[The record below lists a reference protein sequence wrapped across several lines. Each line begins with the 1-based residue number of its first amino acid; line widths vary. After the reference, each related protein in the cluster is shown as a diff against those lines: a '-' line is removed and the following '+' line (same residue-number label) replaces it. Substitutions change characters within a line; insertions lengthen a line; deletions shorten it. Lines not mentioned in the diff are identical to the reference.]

1 MDEYKQDKTYGPI
14 LAIIIILVVLVL
26 SAYWVFNS
34 AFDKVPDKE
43 IIIDDNNTEIYINKK
58 KQELNSSEVDVEE
71 ISKKLDELDINLS
84 DILEELDL

>member
-1 MDEYKQDKTYGPI
+1 MDEYKQDKIYGPI
-14 LAIIIILVVLVL
+14 LAIIIILIVLVL

-58 KQELNSSEVDVEE
+58 KQELNSSEVDVEK
-71 ISKKLDELDINLS
+71 ISKKLDELDINL
-84 DILEELDL
+84 DDVLKELDL